1 MLNRFD
7 FESTLPVFAYQTTHA
22 EQKYAGKDPER
33 VDLKS
38 TARAVIKQLERL
50 DKRNLFKLKSVT
62 NTWLEGGNLA
72 GIQSL

>member
-1 MLNRFD
+1 MNRFD
-7 FESTLPVFAYQTTHA
+7 LESTLPVFAYQTLHA
-22 EQKYAGKDPER
+22 EQKYAGKDPPER